1 MEINQ
6 MEFRANRGT
15 RLARNVSPVE
25 NNKRKLK
32 MNAKH
37 YDDRPGHSTTTQSAL
52 GGQKTK
58 AGKSRNSATQAGSGQ
73 PSSPDGQSRPSQDE
87 TRQRK
92 VVFQLGAPAA
102 RNVSLAADFTSWDK
116 EPIPMS
122 RGGGGVWQTT
132 VTLAQGRHRYK
143 FLVDGEWQDD
153 PNCENRIPNP
163 FGTTDALIEVR

>member
-1 MEINQ
+1 

-122 RGGGGVWQTT
+122 REEEVSGRPPSRWPRAGIAINSWLTASGRTT
-132 VTLAQGRHRYK
+132 RTARTAYPIHSAR
-143 FLVDGEWQDD
+143 
-153 PNCENRIPNP
+153 PMH
-163 FGTTDALIEVR
+163 